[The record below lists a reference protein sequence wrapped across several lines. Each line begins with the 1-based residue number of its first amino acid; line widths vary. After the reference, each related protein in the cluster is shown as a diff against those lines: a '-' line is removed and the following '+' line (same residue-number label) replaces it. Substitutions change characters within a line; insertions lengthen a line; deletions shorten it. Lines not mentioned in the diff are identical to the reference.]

1 MKKLV
6 KILAALTVA
15 VAALAFVSCADGFAG
30 PDGTVVTIGGGSGS
44 GSGGSS
50 GGESGGGSSG
60 GTSTTTPAPIGTYN
74 LTSMTG
80 TAEDAE
86 TLTPESEGWDEYV
99 VDVLGDDYLTLT
111 VTADGATV
119 FGDDYTW
126 DELDAMEELGGITY
140 TVSGNTITI
149 EDESNGTLVYTKA

>member
-15 VAALAFVSCADGFAG
+15 IAALAFIGCQDGFAG

-60 GTSTTTPAPIGTYN
+60 GEVTLPAPAGTYN
-74 LTSMTG
+74 LASVTTDEG
-80 TAEDAE
+80 
-86 TLTPESEGWDEYV
+86 TLTPTDDGWTDII
-99 VDVLGDDYLTLT
+99 DALGEDSTT
-111 VTADGATV
+111 IVIANDGITIMGTE
-119 FGDDYTW
+119 FTW
-126 DELDAMEELGGITY
+126 DEWEAVEDTFDY
-140 TVSGNTITI
+140 SVSGNNITVA
-149 EDESNGTLVYTKA
+149 DDTFGTLVFTKA

>member
-15 VAALAFVSCADGFAG
+15 VAALAFIGCQDGFAG
-30 PDGTVVTIGGGSGS
+30 PDGTVVTI
-44 GSGGSS
+44 
-50 GGESGGGSSG
+50 GGGSSG

-74 LTSMTG
+74 LTSVTG

-86 TLTPESEGWDEYV
+86 TLTPESDGWADF
-99 VDVLGDDYLTLT
+99 VDVLGDEYLTLT

-119 FGDDYTW
+119 FGDDFTW
-126 DELDAMEELGGITY
+126 DELDAMDELGGITY

-149 EDESNGTLVYTKA
+149 EDESTGTLVYTKQS